1 MKKKTIS
8 EGVNKLLERNAKNY
22 AKTLIRMI
30 DMWQMLGSAYRYV
43 FTAKKAAER
52 TGKTLAM
59 VRKLIEEGM
68 DTGIISYNS
77 MSSEYS
83 FNVTASMMKKE
94 LEALNAEV

>member
-1 MKKKTIS
+1 MKRKTIS
-8 EGVNKLLERNAKNY
+8 EGVNKLLERNAKSY

-30 DMWQMLGSAYRYV
+30 DLWQMLGSAYHYA
-43 FTAKKAAER
+43 FTTKRAAAR
-52 TGKTLAM
+52 TGKTESM

-77 MSSEYS
+77 MASEYS
-83 FNVTASMMKKE
+83 FNVTAAMMRKE